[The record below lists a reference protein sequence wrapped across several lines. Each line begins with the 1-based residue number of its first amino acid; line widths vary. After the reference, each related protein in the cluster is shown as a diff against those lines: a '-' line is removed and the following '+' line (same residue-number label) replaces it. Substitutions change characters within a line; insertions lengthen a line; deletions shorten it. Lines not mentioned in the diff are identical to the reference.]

1 MSETRRAPT
10 SAAPATSVAREPS
23 IPPMDAGERAALLEG
38 RHGDPH
44 QVLGAHEATAGGV
57 AGVVVRVFQPAAADC
72 AVVVHG
78 VVTALRPDGDG
89 FFAGFFAGA
98 TMPFRYHLRFI
109 AEDGTTWERGDAYR
123 HWPSI
128 GEMDRYLFRE
138 GTHRRLWEM
147 LGAHLR
153 EMDGDEGTS
162 FAVWAPNAE
171 RVSVV
176 GDWCQWDGRQFPM
189 RRMGDSGLWELFIPG
204 VQENALYKY
213 ELRTKESG
221 LRLKTDPIA
230 LKMEQAPSTASI
242 VVRERTY
249 PWRDERW
256 MKDRPRRDWPHEPML
271 IYEVHLGSWARVP
284 EEGNRALGY
293 REIAPRLAAH
303 VKSLGFTHVELLP
316 VMEHPF
322 YGSWGY
328 QVTGYFAPTSRYG
341 SPDDFR
347 YLVDTL
353 HEAGIG
359 VLLDWVPAHFPK
371 DDFALAQFDGTA
383 LYEHEDPRLGE
394 HPDWGTLIFNYG
406 RKEVRNFLVA
416 NALYWLHE
424 FHIDG
429 LRVDAVASM
438 LYLDYSRKHGE
449 WVPNRY
455 GGRENLEAIDF
466 LREMNSVVCE
476 DAPGCITVA
485 EDSTAWPGVT
495 RPTNEGGLGFTFKW
509 NMGWMHDTLAYFER
523 DPIHR
528 RYHQGELTFA
538 MVYENSEHFI
548 MPLSHDEMVHM
559 KGSLYA
565 KMPGDHW
572 QKMANLRALFAYQF
586 TRPGKSLLFMGT
598 EMAPYEEWNH
608 DESLPW
614 HLLGDASH
622 AGMRDYL
629 VRLARVYRE
638 LPPLWQRDG
647 DHRGFEW
654 IDTGD
659 TQHSVLSYVRW
670 SDHGHVV
677 VVLNLTPTP
686 HTHYRIGV
694 PEAGTY
700 VRVLGTDD
708 ARWGGSDYGVTDRIP
723 TDDVPYHGRRYSIGI
738 PLPPLSALVLVPER
752 SMPRSLASS

>member
-1 MSETRRAPT
+1 MSDHRRASR
-10 SAAPATSVAREPS
+10 SATRSAPAPS
-23 IPPMDAGERAALLEG
+23 IPPMDAGERAALREG
-38 RHGDPH
+38 RHGNPH
-44 QVLGAHEATAGGV
+44 QVLGPHAATVGGV
-57 AGVVVRVFQPAAADC
+57 VGVVVRVFQPSAADC
-72 AVVVHG
+72 EASVNG
-78 VVTALRPDGDG
+78 VVTRLRSEGDG
-89 FFAGFFAGA
+89 FFAGFFPGA
-98 TMPFRYHLRFI
+98 TLPFLYHLRFI
-109 AEDGTTWERGDAYR
+109 AENGTTWERGDAYR
-123 HWPSI
+123 HQPHL
-128 GEMDRYLFRE
+128 GEMDLYLFRE

-147 LGAHLR
+147 LGAHL
-153 EMDGDEGTS
+153 EDMDGDEGTA

-176 GDWCQWDGRQFPM
+176 GDWCGWDGRQFPM

-204 VQENALYKY
+204 VHENALYKY
-213 ELRTKESG
+213 ELRAHDGT
-221 LRLKTDPIA
+221 LRIKTDPVA
-230 LKMEQAPSTASI
+230 LKMEQAPKTASI

-249 PWRDERW
+249 PWGDESW
-256 MKDRPRRDWPHEPML
+256 MTARPRRDAPHEPIL

-284 EEGNRALGY
+284 EEGNRPLSY

-328 QVTGYFAPTSRYG
+328 QVTGYFAPSSRYG

-347 YLVDTL
+347 FFVDTL
-353 HEAGIG
+353 HQAGIG

-371 DDFALAQFDGTA
+371 DDYALRRFDGTA

-424 FHIDG
+424 FHVDG

-466 LREMNSVVCE
+466 LREMNAVVCE
-476 DAPGCITVA
+476 DAPGCMTIA

-495 RPTNEGGLGFTFKW
+495 RPIGEGGLGFTFKW

-572 QKMANLRALFAYQF
+572 QKMANLRALLAYQF

-598 EMAPYEEWNH
+598 ELAQPDEWNH

-614 HLLGDASH
+614 HLLDDPTRA
-622 AGMRDYL
+622 AMRDYL
-629 VRLARVYRE
+629 TYLAHTYQV
-638 LPPLWQRDG
+638 LPPLWVRDG

-659 TQHSVLSYVRW
+659 EAHSVLSYVRW
-670 SDHGHVV
+670 SNDAHVV
-677 VVLNLTPTP
+677 VVMNLTPMP
-686 HTHYRIGV
+686 HTNYRIGV
-694 PEAGTY
+694 PEAGRY
-700 VRVLGTDD
+700 VRVLGSDD
-708 ARWGGSDYGVTDRIP
+708 AKWGGSGYPVPERIVA
-723 TDDVPYHGRRYSIGI
+723 DDVPYHGRRYSIDTA
-738 PLPPLSALVLVPER
+738 LAPLSVTVLVPER
-752 SMPRSLASS
+752 AAPASLPKS